1 MGETRSLIALG
12 PGLAQPPF
20 ELMHETALAKAGFAH
35 DRNDTTM
42 TALGGLKRA
51 PEVLEFLLPPYERRE
66 TSAAR
71 FVELTMVS
79 KLHKFPGAYAALPSR
94 DALHVCGLPPEVR
107 VAQLA
112 CGIPNQDCT
121 G

>member
-66 TSAAR
+66 TSAPR

-79 KLHKFPGAYAALPSR
+79 KLHKFPGAYPALPSPAPLPACR
-94 DALHVCGLPPEVR
+94 LPPNLPFPH
-107 VAQLA
+107 LA
-112 CGIPNQDCT
+112 RAIPH
-121 G
+121 